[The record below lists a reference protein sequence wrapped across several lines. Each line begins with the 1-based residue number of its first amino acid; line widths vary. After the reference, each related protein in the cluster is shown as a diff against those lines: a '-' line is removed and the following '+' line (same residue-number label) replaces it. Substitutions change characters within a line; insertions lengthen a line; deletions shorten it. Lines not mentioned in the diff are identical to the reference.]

1 MENNYICHHGILGQ
15 KWGVR
20 RYQREDGTL
29 TSAGRKRYASE
40 NNKLVS
46 KISNMTDDD
55 LQKGL
60 TRKRLENQ
68 MFDEETR
75 QSTRSKDYEKKQL
88 DNLQTVNKLHEE
100 QSKLYKYENPGRAA
114 VEEILTNVAKQAITG
129 ILSQSLVSLGTIPA
143 QVAAQKLRNK
153 YMPAAPKQNAQNAN
167 Q

>member
-1 MENNYICHHGILGQ
+1 
-15 KWGVR
+15 
-20 RYQREDGTL
+20 
-29 TSAGRKRYASE
+29 
-40 NNKLVS
+40 
-46 KISNMTDDD
+46 MTDDD

-100 QSKLYKYENPGRAA
+100 QDKLYKYENPGRAA

-143 QVAAQKLRNK
+143 QVAAQKLSNK
-153 YMPAAPKQNAQNAN
+153 YLPAAPKQNAN